1 MARPVVVEARVGE
14 SISEHSHKKT
24 APIEQGKIPDI
35 SKHKAKV
42 RTRPV

>member
-14 SISEHSHKKT
+14 SISEHLHKKT
-24 APIEQGKIPDI
+24 ATVEQNKIPDI

-42 RTRPV
+42 IT